1 MKKIQY
7 LIFLFVSTVYVYSQN
22 SVLNYEQ
29 LKINNISLEL
39 NKNIFLTS
47 LGINELSS
55 QYTSELTDE
64 NYEKY
69 TNNSDAFYFKDEKLV
84 DFSLN
89 SANFYFMSNNIKVG
103 NNIDVLSIN
112 YSNSFANKEVIDGVG
127 FIIVNLQLSSGI
139 PADEFI
145 VINYNNSELITS
157 IHMGEY

>member
-1 MKKIQY
+1 M
-7 LIFLFVSTVYVYSQN
+7 STVYVYSQN

>member
-29 LKINNISLEL
+29 LKISNISLEL